1 MKLTQRL
8 LAHNKKL
15 LYVAVFYTL
24 LVTAMCLRTATI
36 LLKIPKGFDKLG
48 HICFHIGMVVVWFL
62 YLKFRKPLIKTSKTL
77 LQCLI
82 LSLFFGIAIE
92 FCQHYFTTTRTAD
105 INDVFANIFG
115 SLIGVVVILITRKYY
130 ERNLISNN

>member
-62 YLKFRKPLIKTSKTL
+62 YLKFRKPFIKSSKTL
-77 LQCLI
+77 KQCLI

-92 FCQHYFTTTRTAD
+92 FCQHYFTATRTAD

-115 SLIGVVVILITRKYY
+115 SFIGVVLILSVRKYY
-130 ERNLISNN
+130 KQAYSQ

>member
-62 YLKFRKPLIKTSKTL
+62 YLKFRKPFIKTSITL
-77 LQCLI
+77 IQCVI

-115 SLIGVVVILITRKYY
+115 SVVGVVVIATVRKYY
-130 ERNLISNN
+130 RQRYSQ